1 MIIRTLVRFG
11 EYHDSNLLMSVT
23 EKLRNIKGISQAA
36 VFMGTENNKRLLQTM
51 GLSTKDIIT
60 AESND
65 LMIAIKAEN
74 DKTAEK
80 AINTLDKLLS
90 SKISSKTSEDNY
102 MMLSSAL
109 KAIPEANLTI
119 ISIPG
124 KYAAIE
130 ARKAIEN
137 NLNVLLFSSN
147 VSLAD
152 EINLKKTA
160 LKKGLLVMGPDCG
173 TAIINDIALGFANVV
188 KSGVVGI
195 VGSSGTGIQEVSTL
209 IDREGYGISHAIG
222 TGSRDMSKAVGG
234 LSMLQGIKM
243 LDQDK
248 KTKIIILISKPP
260 AREVAYKVLRQAK
273 KCKKSIIVNFIGA
286 DLKAISKK
294 GLISASTLEEAAY
307 KAIDLITQKSPHK
320 KEYQSNHSEFKFT
333 IDHEIQKLNT
343 GQKYIRGLYTG
354 GTLCYEAI
362 IILKEILGDIHSNA
376 PLKRTLKLTDP
387 WTSYGNTIVD
397 LGSEEFVE
405 GRLHPMIDPTIRNQR
420 IIQEAKDPTVAVLLL
435 DIIIGYGAHP
445 DPAGALI
452 ESIITAKNLAKKHER
467 YLPVVASVCGTKQD
481 PQNLTLQE
489 KKLRQAG
496 VLVMPTNA
504 ESSRIAGLITSRC
517 QIDKK

>member
-1 MIIRTLVRFG
+1 
-11 EYHDSNLLMSVT
+11 
-23 EKLRNIKGISQAA
+23 
-36 VFMGTENNKRLLQTM
+36 
-51 GLSTKDIIT
+51 
-60 AESND
+60 
-65 LMIAIKAEN
+65 
-74 DKTAEK
+74 
-80 AINTLDKLLS
+80 
-90 SKISSKTSEDNY
+90 
-102 MMLSSAL
+102 MMQSSAL
-109 KAIPEANLTI
+109 KALPDANLTI

-130 ARKAIEN
+130 ARKAIKN

-152 EINLKKTA
+152 EIKLKKMA

-173 TAIINDIALGFANVV
+173 TVIINNIALGFANVV

-209 IDREGYGISHAIG
+209 IDRGGYGISHAIG
-222 TGSRDMSKAVGG
+222 TGSRDMSKEVGG
-234 LSMLQGIKM
+234 LSMLQGIEM
-243 LDQDK
+243 LDRDK

-260 AREVAYKVLRQAK
+260 AREVVHKVLQKAK
-273 KCKKSIIVNFIGA
+273 KSKKPIIVNFIGA
-286 DLKAISKK
+286 DLNTVPKN
-294 GLISASTLEEAAY
+294 GLIPASTLEEAAY

-320 KEYQSNHSEFKFT
+320 KEYKSNHSEGKFT
-333 IDHEIQKLNT
+333 INAEIQKLNP
-343 GQKYIRGLYTG
+343 GQKYIRGLYAG

-362 IILKEILGDIHSNA
+362 LILRDTLGDIHSNA

-387 WTSYGNTIVD
+387 WTSNRNTIVD

-435 DIIIGYGAHP
+435 DIILGYGAHP

-452 ESIITAKNLAKKHER
+452 ESIIKAKNLAKKHER
-467 YLPVVASVCGTKQD
+467 YLPVVTSVCGTKQD
-481 PQNLTLQE
+481 PQNLILQE
-489 KKLRQAG
+489 KKLRNAG
-496 VLVMPTNA
+496 VVVMPTNA
-504 ESSRIAGLITSRC
+504 EASRIAGLIVSRC